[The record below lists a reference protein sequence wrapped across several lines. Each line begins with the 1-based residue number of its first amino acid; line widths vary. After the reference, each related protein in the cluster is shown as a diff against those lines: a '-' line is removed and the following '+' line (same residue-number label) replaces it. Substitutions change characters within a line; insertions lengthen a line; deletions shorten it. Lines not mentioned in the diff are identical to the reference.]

1 MIKLSDF
8 SFGYTDLLFRNIDME
23 ISTSQIT
30 VLSGKTGVGKTTF
43 LKILSGLITNF
54 SGTIL
59 LKRTSLKILSI
70 KQISKYL
77 IYHKQ
82 EPKDNL
88 VATTPYEDLKL
99 WLFNEK
105 KIDEKKIYNALKIF
119 DLSFKKDTPVWQLSG
134 GEAKKVGLS
143 SLILFPEK
151 YWLIDEPISGLDKN
165 SREIFLNL
173 LSNKKENKQG
183 ALIVTHNPEIFSS
196 VADYFIIL
204 ENGKFIKDEKFKR

>member
-59 LKRTSLKILSI
+59 LNRTSLKNLSI

-119 DLSFKKDTPVWQLSG
+119 ELSFKKDTPAWQLSG